1 MDFLISTISS
11 QSFPDCEYRLRAF
24 KGMSLFIF
32 GLGSVV
38 FNLCLTNS
46 VHVLYKNRR
55 YITEERDRMQRVGAL
70 TAAQIQ
76 WGQLIFNMSV
86 DNLWLPLS
94 HQFSLSGWQNFKI
107 IIPTTCSL
115 RTIANK
121 FLGRKFT
128 AKLKPSNIFVFA
140 SYLSQNMNFLARALV
155 LARKKSLSDC
165 LWQI

>member
-1 MDFLISTISS
+1 VNTALG
-11 QSFPDCEYRLRAF
+11 PF

-46 VHVLYKNRR
+46 VHVLYKSRR
-55 YITEERDRMQRVGAL
+55 YITEERDRVQRVRAL

-107 IIPTTCSL
+107 MIPTTCSL

-121 FLGRKFT
+121 FIGRKFT
-128 AKLKPSNIFVFA
+128 TKLKPSNIF
-140 SYLSQNMNFLARALV
+140 LSLRPICHKIWLFLARALV